1 MKKRLEADL
10 ISIAHRI
17 LKLKDRA
24 EIDQLQQ
31 ETLRLYEKLSVLKFV
46 EDNFK
51 GATPTIGHAS
61 ALFKLDEVY
70 GLDEAEL
77 VKPEPGELDKE
88 ADQKAAE
95 RKEKQEAKKAEQS
108 EDKENESGEGVDTD
122 TDGKQ
127 PVAEEEKKEA
137 PEAAATVPAEEES
150 EVADDA
156 KADDAPKQDKE
167 NESGEGVNT
176 DTEGKQ
182 PVAEDEKKD
191 TPEAKETVPAD
202 EENEVA
208 EADIENDTT
217 EEGEPK
223 PEEEEKPEVEEPKE
237 TPQVEEPKEEPKSE
251 AKAEEPQTEEPEVKV
266 QVEKPAEDVKA
277 EEASAAAVYEKEHE
291 STPEEEEKAADAEIK
306 TIEPD
311 ANTKV
316 EDNKIG
322 FEFAFERPAAPE
334 TPAKQKEISFE
345 DFHDYKEPE
354 FVKKGDDAPK
364 PAADASDW
372 RNWEPN
378 KAATPEAP
386 KAPEQPKKEEPV
398 SDWRD
403 WEPSKSNT
411 PEPAAPQAPKAEEK
425 DWRDWEPTPS
435 APKEEP
441 KPAAAPKAF
450 NDGFVKAISL
460 GLNDRIAFEK
470 NLFGGSSDDLNRVVS
485 QLNTLNTYQEAKDFI
500 DDLVKPDYN
509 NWKGK
514 EEYEERFM
522 VLVEKRFS

>member
-95 RKEKQEAKKAEQS
+95 RKEKQEAKKSEQS

-122 TDGKQ
+122 NDGKQ
-127 PVAEEEKKEA
+127 PVAEQEKKEA
-137 PEAAATVPAEEES
+137 VTAEEETK
-150 EVADDA
+150 VADDA

-167 NESGEGVNT
+167 NESGEGVDT
-176 DTEGKQ
+176 DNDGKQ
-182 PVAEDEKKD
+182 PVAGEEKKQ
-191 TPEAKETVPAD
+191 TPEATET
-202 EENEVA
+202 EVA
-208 EADIENDTT
+208 EEDIENDTA

-223 PEEEEKPEVEEPKE
+223 PAEEDKPEVEEPKE

-251 AKAEEPQTEEPEVKV
+251 TTTEEPEVKV
-266 QVEKPAEDVKA
+266 QVEKPVEDVKA

-311 ANTKV
+311 ANSKV

-364 PAADASDW
+364 PAADTSDW

-386 KAPEQPKKEEPV
+386 KAPEEPKKEEPV

-435 APKEEP
+435 APKAEAP

-450 NDGFVKAISL
+450 TDGFVKAISL